1 MYGDIMRISRLRMA
15 TDGNG
20 VSTLI
25 AFWGCPLHCKY
36 CLNDQCHKR
45 EGVNETERGAYTP
58 EELIKVVSKDDLYFK
73 MTGGG
78 IVFGGGEP
86 LLQSDFIH
94 EVCNLVDPA
103 WHKRIETSLNVE
115 WRDFKFLIDDID
127 EWIIDIKDMNPNI
140 YQKYTGCHNIRVI
153 RNLKMLLK
161 RVHPKKIWIRTPH
174 IPGYNNDED
183 VEKSIRMLRNLGFT
197 RIDEFVYEC
206 TQFVKKEEK
215 KNGSMLGGFVLPIEK
230 TKN

>member
-25 AFWGCPLHCKY
+25 AFWGCLLHCKY

-45 EGVNETERGAYTP
+45 ENMNETERGAYTP
-58 EELIKVVSKDDLYFK
+58 GQLIKAVSIDDLYFK

-86 LLQSDFIH
+86 LLQSGFIH
-94 EVCNLVDPA
+94 EVCNLADPA

-115 WRDFKFLIDDID
+115 WRDFKFLINDID
-127 EWIIDIKDMNPNI
+127 EWIIDIKDMNPTI
-140 YQKYTGCHNIRVI
+140 YQKYTGCSNTRVI

-161 RVHPKKIWIRTPH
+161 RIHPKKILIRTPH
-174 IPGYNNDED
+174 IPGYNQDED
-183 VEKSIRMLRNLGFT
+183 VEKSVRMLRDLGFLH
-197 RIDEFVYEC
+197 IDEFVYEC
-206 TQFVKKEEK
+206 TQLTKKKEK
-215 KNGSMLGGFVLPIEK
+215 KNQFPQGGLVLPIEK
-230 TKN
+230 A